1 MGQVKEAMDTVTEG
15 VGLAKTIA
23 LKAAKR
29 PWSRVMLM
37 ASVGVLVMGSSSF
50 YMTLLVEEFGKNTE
64 DFLAEYLMQQ
74 QDTFDQRA
82 MDYIEICID
91 AQRGNDP
98 NKDYYCQD
106 ATAFYKDAII
116 DLPNNRVE
124 ENIRRAAYSAMKVEL
139 GAKLRASVMERAIKK
154 TPKLND
160 TLKFLLSIQGRILF
174 CVMGALVMGGTAFYT
189 YRLAQ
194 AER

>member
-91 AQRGNDP
+91 AQKSNDP